1 MLDELIKEVKP
12 PMLYKVIYR
21 EVAISWKS
29 AENLTQEKMMSYL
42 EDGRH
47 PMNGEIEDEAESLS

>member
-1 MLDELIKEVKP
+1 MLDNLIEEIKP

-21 EVAISWKS
+21 EIAMAWKY
-29 AENLTQEKMMSYL
+29 AENLTQEKRMSYL

-47 PMNGEIEDEAESLS
+47 HMNGEIEDEAESMS

>member
-1 MLDELIKEVKP
+1 LIEEIKP

-21 EVAISWKS
+21 EIAMAWKY
-29 AENLTQEKMMSYL
+29 AENLTQEKRMSYL

-47 PMNGEIEDEAESLS
+47 PMNGEIEDEAESMS

>member
-1 MLDELIKEVKP
+1 MEEIKP

-21 EVAISWKS
+21 EIAMAWKYT
-29 AENLTQEKMMSYL
+29 ENLTQERRMSYL

-47 PMNGEIEDEAESLS
+47 PMNREIEYKAEIMS